1 MDAKLTNES
10 RKKTHRHR
18 KNKQQQQRL
27 HRNKSESKTNDDEE
41 RNAKVPDPATTD
53 LKGKERQGASIDGEK
68 PEEQQTCGSPLPRS
82 PSQSDRTIMV
92 KIRDTAASSSLACSS
107 LVRSFAF
114 SPSLETALVF
124 LEYSSSPSS
133 ASLFHLQKPKASN
146 KQSTEVKTRG
156 EKTRKTTKLIT
167 QQREEALQ
175 RQKQKTA
182 VAGNPRETMIACK
195 DNTRKPRETRQR
207 LAREREIETE
217 TQRDGD
223 GEREREREKRET
235 QQHTSGAKAWPSLR
249 GRIER
254 TISVRLPA

>member
-1 MDAKLTNES
+1 
-10 RKKTHRHR
+10 
-18 KNKQQQQRL
+18 
-27 HRNKSESKTNDDEE
+27 
-41 RNAKVPDPATTD
+41 
-53 LKGKERQGASIDGEK
+53 
-68 PEEQQTCGSPLPRS
+68 
-82 PSQSDRTIMV
+82 
-92 KIRDTAASSSLACSS
+92 
-107 LVRSFAF
+107 
-114 SPSLETALVF
+114 LETDLVF
-124 LEYSSSPSS
+124 LGYSSSPSS

-223 GEREREREKRET
+223 GEREREREERNATTHKWSE
-235 QQHTSGAKAWPSLR
+235 SLAKLAWQDRTDHICPSPSLNAPDLP
-249 GRIER
+249 R
-254 TISVRLPA
+254 TL

>member
-1 MDAKLTNES
+1 
-10 RKKTHRHR
+10 
-18 KNKQQQQRL
+18 
-27 HRNKSESKTNDDEE
+27 
-41 RNAKVPDPATTD
+41 
-53 LKGKERQGASIDGEK
+53 
-68 PEEQQTCGSPLPRS
+68 
-82 PSQSDRTIMV
+82 MV
-92 KIRDTAASSSLACSS
+92 KIRNTAASSSLACSS

-124 LEYSSSPSS
+124 LGYSFSPSS
-133 ASLFHLQKPKASN
+133 ASLFHLQNPKASN

-182 VAGNPRETMIACK
+182 LAGNPRETMIACK
-195 DNTRKPRETRQR
+195 DNTRKPRKTRQR

-223 GEREREREKRET
+223 GEREREERKREKRNNT
-235 QQHTSGAKAWPSLR
+235 QVERKPGRACVAGSNGPYLSVSQLERSRSPKDPLKTDPDLLFTST
-249 GRIER
+249 RILIFPGVYLLYVLMANR
-254 TISVRLPA
+254 KVPILQLDYLFTH